1 MLASPSDEIQRVCLL
16 QKESP
21 SDVQLHLAAIQ
32 GDVQL
37 LRRVLDSGKVHVD
50 SKDMV
55 RAYWITGRCRW
66 TVTTGRE
73 QVSRLQSDAQVTYS
87 TPHTRVKHSVELGP
101 SYPVVS
107 PLTSPNCVSVAL
119 LKTYLSRVII
129 FRTVKYSRLT

>member
-1 MLASPSDEIQRVCLL
+1 MLAHRLL

-37 LRRVLDSGKVHVD
+37 LRRILDSGKVHVD
-50 SKDMV
+50 SKDTV
-55 RAYWITGRCRW
+55 RAYWVAPKCTWPVKDWMG
-66 TVTTGRE
+66 TS
-73 QVSRLQSDAQVTYS
+73 VSTAGGCSRNYN

-107 PLTSPNCVSVAL
+107 PLTESQLCFCS
-119 LKTYLSRVII
+119 
-129 FRTVKYSRLT
+129 TVKDIVV